1 MCAISWPWALWRASV
16 FSAALNA
23 AEQVRVGAAI
33 ETVGLVGFESR
44 TLETLSGGQMQRALF
59 ARLIVQDQPVILLDE
74 PFGAIDA
81 ATIDDLLALIARWR
95 AEGRTVVAVL
105 HELDIVRR
113 AFPRTLLLARE
124 CIFWGDTRDALCE
137 KNLVRARAMSEA
149 FDERARECLRDEF
162 DAEDRCMFTDVF
174 VTPFADYE
182 FMRRALVG
190 SLALALSGAPLG
202 VFLILRRMSLAGDA
216 LSHAILPGAAVG
228 YLVAG
233 LSLPA
238 MTFGGLFA
246 GLVVALA
253 AGAASRFT
261 TLREDASL
269 AAFYLVSLALGVT
282 LVSLRGSNVD
292 LLHVLF
298 GSVVGLDDAALLL
311 LVGVSTVTLVL
322 LAVFYRALVLD
333 TLDPLFLRQT
343 SAFGEFTPF
352 LFLALVVLNLVAGF
366 HALGTLMAVGVMMLP
381 AAAARLWT
389 RDLAVALPLA
399 AAIGALCCYGGLVF
413 SNETSAP
420 TGPAIILAAGVVYF
434 FSMIFGRAGGVL
446 RLKRPR
452 RHLEG

>member
-1 MCAISWPWALWRASV
+1 
-16 FSAALNA
+16 
-23 AEQVRVGAAI
+23 
-33 ETVGLVGFESR
+33 
-44 TLETLSGGQMQRALF
+44 MQRALF

-124 CIFWGDTRDALCE
+124 CIFWGDTRDALCAE
-137 KNLVRARAMSEA
+137 ESHPRARRCRKPSTSARANVFAMSLTPKIA
-149 FDERARECLRDEF
+149 
-162 DAEDRCMFTDVF
+162 CMFTDVF

-216 LSHAILPGAAVG
+216 LVPCDPAWGRRR
-228 YLVAG
+228 
-233 LSLPA
+233 LSRRRSV
-238 MTFGGLFA
+238 FA
-246 GLVVALA
+246 GDDLRRPLRRPRRRARRRRHLPIHDATRGRVARGLLSRL
-253 AGAASRFT
+253 AGAGRDARIACAAPTSTCSTCSSALSSDLMMRRFCCLSASSF
-261 TLREDASL
+261 
-269 AAFYLVSLALGVT
+269 F
-282 LVSLRGSNVD
+282 
-292 LLHVLF
+292 
-298 GSVVGLDDAALLL
+298 
-311 LVGVSTVTLVL
+311 TLVL

-399 AAIGALCCYGGLVF
+399 AAIGALLLLRRSRLLQRDKRADRTRHHSRRGRRL
-413 SNETSAP
+413 
-420 TGPAIILAAGVVYF
+420 F
-434 FSMIFGRAGGVL
+434 FLDDFW
-446 RLKRPR
+446 PR
-452 RHLEG
+452 RRRAAIETATPAS